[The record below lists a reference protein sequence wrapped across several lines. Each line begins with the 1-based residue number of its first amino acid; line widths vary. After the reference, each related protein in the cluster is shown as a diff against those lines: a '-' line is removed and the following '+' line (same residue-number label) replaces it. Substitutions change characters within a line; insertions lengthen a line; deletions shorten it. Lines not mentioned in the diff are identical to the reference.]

1 MGLKLLVKPVDV
13 ESLKINLKPD
23 SIYHSLYVFEDK
35 LPRWKN
41 LDIAIIGVEEYRGQ
55 NFEVMTSG
63 TDKFRKRFYELK
75 QQKHSLKVVDL
86 GNIINGET
94 YEDTLERLTE
104 VCKLLMEEKVIPF
117 IIGGSHDLD
126 IGQFKAYEHLNK
138 DLKVLTVDSSID
150 IAENGE
156 EHESHI
162 RKMLIHEPN
171 FLFNYS
177 HLGYQTYLNHP
188 NATDLLE
195 KMNCDHVRLGEI
207 SSDITKTEPT
217 IRFANMISFDLSAIK
232 QSDFN
237 TSFNPQPFGLTAE
250 NACQMMWYVG
260 LSNNCNSTGIYGY
273 YPELDGRG
281 NGSGV
286 IAIMAWYFVEGFYHR
301 KKVNFK
307 SKDFK
312 KFNVEVDDEN
322 LIFYKDVRNE
332 MWWVEVEDG
341 KNIEIVPCSY
351 AHYHEATLGTLPQLV
366 FDMRMKF
373 V

>member
-1 MGLKLLVKPVDV
+1 MGLKLLLKPVDV

-41 LDIAIIGVEEYRGQ
+41 LHIAIIGVEEYRGQ
-55 NFEVMTSG
+55 QQEVFASG

-75 QQKHSLKVVDL
+75 QQKHSLKVADL

-94 YEDTLERLTE
+94 YQDTLERLTE
-104 VCKLLMEEKVIPF
+104 VCKLLLEENVIPL

-126 IGQFKAYEHLNK
+126 FGQFKAYEHINN
-138 DLKVLTVDSSID
+138 DLKVLNIDSSID
-150 IAENGE
+150 IEEAGAEYEN
-156 EHESHI
+156 HI
-162 RKMLIHEPN
+162 RRMLVHEPN
-171 FLFNYS
+171 FLFNYA
-177 HLGYQTYLNHP
+177 HIGYQSYLNHP

-217 IRFANMISFDLSAIK
+217 IRFSNMVSFDLSAIK

-237 TSFNPQPFGLTAE
+237 TSFTPQPFGLTAE
-250 NACQMMWYVG
+250 NACQMMWYAG
-260 LSNNCNSTGIYGY
+260 LSNNCSSVGIYGY

-281 NGSGV
+281 NGAGV
-286 IAIMAWYFVEGFYHR
+286 IGIMAWYFIEGFYHR
-301 KKVNFK
+301 KKQNFK

-312 KFNVEVDDEN
+312 KFNVEVDGEN
-322 LIFYKDVRNE
+322 LVFYKDVRNE
-332 MWWVEVEDG
+332 MWWVEIAES

-351 AHYHEATLGTLPQLV
+351 AHYHEATLGNLPQLI